1 MGLAPPGA
9 GSLSDLSPLRL
20 YYLAA
25 SGEQTGLLTFQL
37 VDRTIQVQ
45 FRKGNPENISSSH
58 PEDSIGEFFRMQKLL
73 TEAQLAQA
81 EAALPKFDNDL
92 VGALFGLGL
101 LNPGNAFANLAEHA
115 LSVLLTAFL
124 AETGSFT
131 YEDAGFT
138 QLKVQPLGNRWAV
151 LTDAVRRIPLPE
163 IKRRLKN
170 HLDLPFATSEGRL
183 QTKDLPLTPREA
195 RAASHL
201 NGAHSLGHL
210 ARTFPQDSDNL
221 HRLVFMFHHVELIS
235 LPDAPPSA
243 PEPATLVAAAPKPE
257 NRVARASNAPPAA
270 VSPQGNS
277 QPAALS
283 PPGNSRP
290 AAVSPPGNSQRAA
303 VSPPGNSQPP
313 GISQPAANP
322 PARAPA
328 RAVTAPPMLTP
339 SRGTTVA
346 PAPPTL
352 TPSRGAAVPPKI
364 DAGPRTPPSLTSS
377 GLRPAPAVAPTPNI
391 SNAAGAEVERLR
403 AIAKKMREDNYFQV
417 LGISPGADANA
428 VKLAYIKMAK
438 LYHPDTHQAVASS
451 EVAKLKEEIFTLIG
465 QAQRVLSNDRSR
477 TNYKEI
483 IEGEEGGE
491 EMLPLA
497 QVLVAEETFERGRNL
512 VKAKRF
518 PEAVKMLDEAI
529 GGSADVAE
537 FYAWRGYAK
546 FFSVEDKKRAHA
558 EATKDLQTAIQK
570 SQHCA
575 SAYYFLGQ
583 VAKLTGDNKTALSHF
598 RKAVEIKPDHIDA
611 KREVR
616 LLTKK

>member
-58 PEDSIGEFFRMQKLL
+58 PEDSIGEFFRVQKLL

-115 LSVLLTAFL
+115 LSVLVKAFL

-151 LTDAVRRIPLPE
+151 LADAVRRIPLPE

-170 HLDLPFATSEGRL
+170 NLDLPFATSEGRL
-183 QTKDLPLTPREA
+183 RIKDLPLTPREA

-221 HRLVFMFHHVELIS
+221 HRLVFLFHHVELIS

-243 PEPATLVAAAPKPE
+243 PEPDTVVAA
-257 NRVARASNAPPAA
+257 VPAA
-270 VSPQGNS
+270 VSPPGNS
-277 QPAALS
+277 RPAAVS

-290 AAVSPPGNSQRAA
+290 AAVSPPGNSQPA
-303 VSPPGNSQPP
+303 
-313 GISQPAANP
+313 GISQPAGNTPARP
-322 PARAPA
+322 PARAT
-328 RAVTAPPMLTP
+328 TAPPMLTP

-352 TPSRGAAVPPKI
+352 TPSRGAAVPPKV
-364 DAGPRTPPSLTSS
+364 DPGPRTPPSLTSS
-377 GLRPAPAVAPTPNI
+377 GRRPVPAMAPRPESVAPTPNI
-391 SNAAGAEVERLR
+391 SNAAGAEVEQLR
-403 AIAKKMREDNYFQV
+403 AIAKKMREDNYFEV
-417 LGISPGADANA
+417 LGISPSADANA
-428 VKLAYIKMAK
+428 VKIAYIKMAK

-546 FFSVEDKKRAHA
+546 FFSVEDKKRAQA

-583 VAKLTGDNKTALSHF
+583 VAKLTGDNRTALAHF
-598 RKAVEIKPDHIDA
+598 KKAVEIKPDHIDA